1 MLVSMFPTKT
11 RKNPRKFFVVFRKCH
26 ILGAEIE
33 GQRQG
38 NNRPPLTGYFKIN
51 LLFNLKSATKPLNV
65 LIAFTRPLI
74 TEFADNL
81 NLKHPLLPTISPYP
95 TM

>member
-11 RKNPRKFFVVFRKCH
+11 RKNPRKFFIVFRKCH

-51 LLFNLKSATKPLNV
+51 LLFNLKL
-65 LIAFTRPLI
+65 
-74 TEFADNL
+74 
-81 NLKHPLLPTISPYP
+81 
-95 TM
+95 

>member
-1 MLVSMFPTKT
+1 MELFSIRIQRTFQLVSTMLVSMFPTKT

-51 LLFNLKSATKPLNV
+51 LLFNLKL
-65 LIAFTRPLI
+65 
-74 TEFADNL
+74 
-81 NLKHPLLPTISPYP
+81 
-95 TM
+95 